1 MKLSD
6 AVAFRIKNLL
16 TERQMTQYR
25 LEKKTAIH
33 HNTMH
38 AIIHAHYQAVNLKT
52 LFLIMVGLEVTPA
65 EFFNDPI
72 FTRDD
77 LEID

>member
-1 MKLSD
+1 MKLSS
-6 AVAFRIKNLL
+6 AVALRIKELL
-16 TERQMTQYR
+16 AERQMTQYR
-25 LEKKTAIH
+25 LEKKMAIH

-38 AIIHAHYQAVNLKT
+38 SIMHAHYQAVNLKT
-52 LFLIMVGLEVTPA
+52 LFLIMMGLEVTPA

-72 FTRDD
+72 FTRDE